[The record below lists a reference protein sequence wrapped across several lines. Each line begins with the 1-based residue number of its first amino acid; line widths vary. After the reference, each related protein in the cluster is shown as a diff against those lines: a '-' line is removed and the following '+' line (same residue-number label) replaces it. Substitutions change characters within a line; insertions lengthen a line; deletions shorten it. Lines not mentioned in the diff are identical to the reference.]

1 MKKYTIGEVA
11 KILGLS
17 QHTLRYYEK
26 LGIIEVGRKGSG
38 GAREYTQEDLQQLEY
53 VKALK
58 EIGLSLEEIKTYT
71 TLKREDEGT
80 LRKRRKILEEH
91 RGRVEEQINFL
102 LKIRKDIDEKIE
114 CIDRRLEK

>member
-1 MKKYTIGEVA
+1 MKKYNIGEVS

-38 GAREYTQEDLQQLEY
+38 GVREYTLGDLQQLEY

-58 EIGLSLEEIKTYT
+58 DIGLSLEEIKTYT
-71 TLKREDEGT
+71 VLKKEDERT
-80 LRKRRKILEEH
+80 LRERRDILEEH
-91 RGRVEEQINFL
+91 RERVKEQINFL